1 MEFWFSDMSELLHF
15 LHFPSLIN
23 LNKFF
28 NKFFF
33 LWITPLEISPQ
44 ICLPKLTLQFILSL
58 SRGPLSFPLPITLH
72 ISMGFHLILR
82 DNPEDKA
89 IIQEWKE
96 ELRLVKRELKVA
108 CNPHFGSIFRT
119 HRDEDGISN
128 RLKTSLFNFVGDTGS
143 TLRFISSFRLREMR
157 T

>member
-1 MEFWFSDMSELLHF
+1 MFIKPWLS
-15 LHFPSLIN
+15 I
-23 LNKFF
+23 
-28 NKFFF
+28 
-33 LWITPLEISPQ
+33 
-44 ICLPKLTLQFILSL
+44 ICTV
-58 SRGPLSFPLPITLH
+58 
-72 ISMGFHLILR
+72 R

-128 RLKTSLFNFVGDTGS
+128 NDLTHLASSL
-143 TLRFISSFRLREMR
+143 
-157 T
+157 